1 MSFGTPLASQ
11 VKAVALGI
19 FFGYPVPAIQAYLTM
34 MAHRR
39 GWITLTEEEA
49 CTSYGRDVHSLGFI
63 PAPEHAEMSRAD
75 LCFLV
80 NSQRYASWPFGDK
93 MTPVPPE
100 PKIEEELAA
109 RLKDRAFNLRVEKAL
124 EQLKLYTCP
133 KSVHVP
139 TKEY

>member
-1 MSFGTPLASQ
+1 MGFGTPLASQ
-11 VKAVALGI
+11 VKAVALGV
-19 FFGYPVPAIQAYLTM
+19 FFGYPVSAIQAYLTM

-39 GWITLTEEEA
+39 DWITLTKEEA
-49 CTSYGRDVHSLGFI
+49 SAAYGSDVLGLGFI
-63 PAPEHAEMSRAD
+63 PAPEHANLDRGD
-75 LCFLV
+75 LCFLI